1 MIKIGEYNKL
11 KIARKAEFGYFLD
24 AGGSRTSEDVLLP
37 KKSTLNSDLQ
47 IGDEVEVFIYL
58 DSKDRPIATMKD
70 PLAKVGDLAYLKVV
84 SSTRIGSFV
93 DFGLERDILVPF
105 KEKLYDLEDGKSYLF
120 YIYIDKTGR
129 IAATTDIDRYLD
141 IAEQY
146 SIGDHVHGTVY
157 GFQTNKSASIAIDNL
172 YKGVILTSEYYTDL
186 KPGDVLDLTVIKVY
200 EDGKLGLSLR
210 KAPKVQRLE
219 LQDVILEY
227 LKEHNGSMPYN
238 DKSSPED
245 IKNVFHTSKNNFKN
259 SLGGLMK
266 AGLIVQDENGTK
278 LK

>member
-37 KKSTLNSDLQ
+37 TKSTGKSDLD
-47 IGDEVEVFIYL
+47 IGDEVEVFIYR
-58 DSKDRPIATMKD
+58 DSKDRPIATMKK
-70 PLAKVGDLAYLKVV
+70 PLAKVGDLAYLKVI

-105 KEKLYDLEDGKSYLF
+105 KEKLYELKDGKSYLF
-120 YIYIDKTGR
+120 YVYLDKTDR
-129 IAATTDIDRYLD
+129 IAATTDVDRYLD

-146 SIGDHVHGTVY
+146 SVGDHVKGTVY
-157 GFQTNKSASIAIDNL
+157 GFQTNNSAHIAIDNL
-172 YKGVILTSEYYTDL
+172 YKGVILSSEYFTDL
-186 KPGDVLDLTVIKVY
+186 EPGAVLDLTVIKVY
-200 EDGKLGLSLR
+200 EDGKLGLSPR
-210 KAPKVQRLE
+210 KAPKEQRLE

-227 LKEHNGSMPYN
+227 LNNHNGFMPYN

-245 IKNVFHTSKNNFKN
+245 IHAVFSTSKNNFKN

-266 AGLIVQDENGTK
+266 RGLITQDENGTK